1 MADAKV
7 KRIKHKAEMPEK
19 KLNNKEKMASQVFT
33 KTNISCILN
42 MCSFPVGAKIN
53 VILIPDLLLMKKK
66 LNP

>member
-7 KRIKHKAEMPEK
+7 KRIKHKAKMPER
-19 KLNNKEKMASQVFT
+19 KLNNKEKIASQVFR

-53 VILIPDLLLMKKK
+53 VILIPEISF
-66 LNP
+66 